1 MRLSKFYFPFVMLLL
16 VTLGISEPL
25 ADFFA
30 RVAGK
35 RNFVVDVD
43 MVFHVRDKDGEF
55 IKPNPEARFLLVIRN
70 MEDYYF
76 RLEKPDVFSG
86 IEFVYF
92 SRSERLYSG
101 FNGKY
106 TMDVMAVS
114 QDYIVNTVKD
124 VLDSLKEPL
133 FAVEK
138 KTSGDI
144 TVYNFKYTQVM
155 RFIIRRL
162 QIEPIRMEIFVDR
175 RKISLKKI
183 RLLGSDDEYVDMN
196 VIRLETP
203 QSVDEYFKS
212 VQEF

>member
-1 MRLSKFYFPFVMLLL
+1 MISA
-16 VTLGISEPL
+16 LGFSDPL

-30 RVAGK
+30 KVAGK
-35 RNFVVDVD
+35 RNFVVDID
-43 MVFHVRDKDGEF
+43 MVFHVKDESGKF
-55 IKPNPEARFLLVIRN
+55 IKPNPEAEFLLVIRN

-76 RLEKPDVFSG
+76 KLEKPVIFSG

-106 TMDVMAVS
+106 TMDVMTVS

-133 FAVEK
+133 FAIEK
-138 KTSGDI
+138 KTSGNI
-144 TVYNFKYTQVM
+144 TIYSFKYTQVM

-162 QIEPIRMEIFVDR
+162 QIEPIRMEMFVDR
-175 RKISLKKI
+175 KRISLRKI

-196 VIRLETP
+196 VVKLETP
-203 QSVDEYFKS
+203 QSVDGYFKS

>member
-1 MRLSKFYFPFVMLLL
+1 MISA
-16 VTLGISEPL
+16 LGFSDPL

-30 RVAGK
+30 KVAGK
-35 RNFVVDVD
+35 RNFVVDID
-43 MVFHVRDKDGEF
+43 MVFHVRDESGKF
-55 IKPNPEARFLLVIRN
+55 IKPNPEAEFLLVIRN

-76 RLEKPDVFSG
+76 KLEKPVVFSG

-106 TMDVMAVS
+106 TMDVMTVS

-133 FAVEK
+133 FAIEK
-138 KTSGDI
+138 KTSGNI
-144 TVYNFKYTQVM
+144 TIYSFKYTQVM

-162 QIEPIRMEIFVDR
+162 QIEPIRMEMFVDR
-175 RKISLKKI
+175 RRISLRKI
-183 RLLGSDDEYVDMN
+183 RLLGNDDEYVDMN
-196 VIRLETP
+196 VVKLETP
-203 QSVDEYFKS
+203 QSVDGYFKS

>member
-1 MRLSKFYFPFVMLLL
+1 MISA
-16 VTLGISEPL
+16 LGFSDPL

-30 RVAGK
+30 KVAGK
-35 RNFVVDVD
+35 RNFVVDID
-43 MVFHVRDKDGEF
+43 MVFHVKDESGKF
-55 IKPNPEARFLLVIRN
+55 IKPNPEAEFLLVIRN

-76 RLEKPDVFSG
+76 KLEKPVVFSG

-106 TMDVMAVS
+106 TMDVMTVS

-133 FAVEK
+133 FAIEK
-138 KTSGDI
+138 KTSGNI
-144 TVYNFKYTQVM
+144 TIYSFKYTQVM

-162 QIEPIRMEIFVDR
+162 QIEPIRMEMFVDR
-175 RKISLKKI
+175 RRISLRKI
-183 RLLGSDDEYVDMN
+183 RLLGNDDEYVDMN
-196 VIRLETP
+196 VVKLETP
-203 QSVDEYFKS
+203 QSVDGYFKS